1 MSSIYIQ
8 SFYEYVFLLH
18 ARDFNMSRLTCIAIL
33 RLIFADFT
41 SSERLSVRIN
51 LLGI

>member
-8 SFYEYVFLLH
+8 IFYAYVFLLH

-33 RLIFADFT
+33 RRIFADLT
-41 SSERLSVRIN
+41 SSERLSVRMN